1 MAVRIARV
9 SLLLVAAAAGLGRL
23 SVALEGRGRARR
35 ALGVALLVVYA
46 CAYVRLTLVGRRVG
60 AGPQANFQL
69 FWSYRAA
76 LMREGCWLRVQN
88 AGMLQQIVLNY
99 LLFVPLGCLLPFT
112 WPERYVEDGVARGV
126 ARMPLV
132 AAACSL
138 CVELSQLVLR
148 VGLFELDDVLGNAL
162 GAVLGY
168 VLYRLAWR
176 VARTALGGPGSG
188 RHRPRHLRR

>member
-35 ALGVALLVVYA
+35 ALGVAMLLAYA
-46 CAYVRLTLVGRRVG
+46 CVCARLTLVGRRAG
-60 AGPQANFQL
+60 AGPQANL
-69 FWSYRAA
+69 RPLWSYRAA
-76 LMREGCWLRVQN
+76 LMWEGHRLRVQD
-88 AGMLQQIVLNY
+88 AGLLEQIVLNY
-99 LLFVPLGCLLPFT
+99 LLFVPLGCLLPFP
-112 WPERYVEDGVARGV
+112 WPGRYAGDGAARGV
-126 ARMPLV
+126 ARVALV

-138 CVELSQLVLR
+138 CVELAQLVLR

-168 VLYRLAWR
+168 ALSRTIRTEASVR
-176 VARTALGGPGSG
+176 VG
-188 RHRPRHLRR
+188 RSAHRPRHLRR